1 MSINAIPG
9 AGKTNLP
16 PPAASPASLSPA
28 SREASTDLVV
38 EVDETTNQPIPPR
51 FPWLS
56 RLSQQLEK
64 ASNQPSP
71 FPAAPLLGDHLDRQ
85 V

>member
-16 PPAASPASLSPA
+16 HATAASSPA
-28 SREASTDLVV
+28 SREASADLVV